1 MGYSAAESLDLLG
14 LQNAIQEQ
22 DVYNQVTSKRRTS
35 FYYFSLQV
43 HIAEELE
50 SSCLFVTNKLSQTQ
64 ESEEK
69 IKEIFFFKEGCVV
82 FWNMP
87 ELERHQVLKALK
99 PFCEE
104 SYEDSV
110 VFEESEMMTYKMS
123 STGKPHLQRSI
134 INIAD
139 DGDLMVKYTFS
150 DAISSSVKLGSW
162 EAALEMIIDSIEFI
176 TDDLRREAG
185 VKISKDFVLQK
196 TGEIL
201 GLRHVLNL
209 SSDLLDTPDFYWDR
223 EDLEHLFMATC
234 SLLSVS
240 KRTKVVNEKL
250 SHCLEVMDM
259 INNHMNHEHSSRL
272 EWIIIILIAIEILFE
287 VIHLRL
293 NYLDLQSEPEP
304 VTEVTASNQRTQ

>member
-1 MGYSAAESLDLLG
+1 VVGYSAAESLDLLG
-14 LQNAIQEQ
+14 LGSAIHEQ
-22 DVYNQVTSKRRTS
+22 DVYNQV
-35 FYYFSLQV
+35 
-43 HIAEELE
+43 HISEELE
-50 SSCLFVTNKLSQTQ
+50 NDCLFVTNKLSQSQ
-64 ESEEK
+64 GAEPEEK

-82 FWNMP
+82 FWNVP

-104 SYEDSV
+104 IYEDSV

-123 STGKPHLQRSI
+123 TTGNSHLQKSI

-150 DAISSSVKLGSW
+150 DAIKSSVKLGSW
-162 EAALEMIIDSIEFI
+162 EATLEGIIDSIEFI
-176 TDDLRREAG
+176 TDDLRRDAG
-185 VKISKDFVLQK
+185 VKISKDFVIQK

-234 SLLSVS
+234 SHLSMA
-240 KRTKVVNEKL
+240 RRIKVLNEKL

-259 INNHMNHEHSSRL
+259 INNHLSHEHSSRL
-272 EWIIIILIAIEILFE
+272 EWIIIILIAIEIVFE

-293 NYLDLQSEPEP
+293 NYVDLQSEQSDT
-304 VTEVTASNQRTQ
+304 VTDRNQRKQ

>member
-1 MGYSAAESLDLLG
+1 MSFDICSL
-14 LQNAIQEQ
+14 
-22 DVYNQVTSKRRTS
+22 
-35 FYYFSLQV
+35 FQV
-43 HIAEELE
+43 HISEELE
-50 SSCLFVTNKLSQTQ
+50 NDCLFVTNKLSQHQ
-64 ESEEK
+64 GAEPEEK
-69 IKEIFFFKEGCVV
+69 IKEIFFFEEGCVV
-82 FWNMP
+82 FWNVP

-99 PFCEE
+99 PFCKE

-123 STGKPHLQRSI
+123 TTGNSHLQKSI

-150 DAISSSVKLGSW
+150 DAIKSSVKLGSW
-162 EAALEMIIDSIEFI
+162 EATLEGIIDSIEFI
-176 TDDLRREAG
+176 TDDLRRDAG

-234 SLLSVS
+234 SHLSVA
-240 KRTKVVNEKL
+240 RRIKVLNEKL

-259 INNHMNHEHSSRL
+259 INNHLSHEHGSKL
-272 EWIIIILIAIEILFE
+272 EWIIIVLIAIEIVFE

-293 NYLDLQSEPEP
+293 NYVDLQSEQSET
-304 VTEVTASNQRTQ
+304 VTDSNQRKQ